1 MGIATQICLLSCA
14 CTATA
19 ARFGAETLRNALG
32 SPPKERRYAG
42 APPVVALQRQFD
54 RYTAGFGLHYV
65 DCGSYTAHTLAGRAF
80 LMTNVP
86 FLFAGSRLA
95 SAGQIGMG
103 LSIALAGLLSHSYHA
118 RQLRYA
124 GVEPE
129 ETAEGAEVRLAMMC
143 DYGGALTAAVAG
155 MATIAKRGGIALLR
169 ANPMLPLTVTAAN
182 ACFVGGCGP
191 LEARAYL
198 IVHGMWHLF
207 AASAGWQ
214 LAAL

>member
-1 MGIATQICLLSCA
+1 M
-14 CTATA
+14 
-19 ARFGAETLRNALG
+19 
-32 SPPKERRYAG
+32 
-42 APPVVALQRQFD
+42 VALQRQFD

-95 SAGQIGMG
+95 SSAGQIGMG

-191 LEARAYL
+191 LEAREYL
-198 IVHGMWHLF
+198 IVHGMAPIRGLRRVAARRTLDKRMIMYASGAAPAPSDCARSEDAHL
-207 AASAGWQ
+207 ATDATNA
-214 LAAL
+214 

>member
-1 MGIATQICLLSCA
+1 MGIASQICLLSCA

-65 DCGSYTAHTLAGRAF
+65 DCGSYPAHTLAGRAF

-95 SAGQIGMG
+95 SVCAVYEPQ
-103 LSIALAGLLSHSYHA
+103 SRPALC
-118 RQLRYA
+118 
-124 GVEPE
+124 V
-129 ETAEGAEVRLAMMC
+129 
-143 DYGGALTAAVAG
+143 AAVAVLWG
-155 MATIAKRGGIALLR
+155 EAGAGVLLLLTR
-169 ANPMLPLTVTAAN
+169 IGSCQNWEPL
-182 ACFVGGCGP
+182 
-191 LEARAYL
+191 RD
-198 IVHGMWHLF
+198 
-207 AASAGWQ
+207 
-214 LAAL
+214 